1 MKLSKAVIEELK
13 VTPGKPA
20 GLERRSTEATAA
32 DWLGAG
38 KKKPKGVA
46 EEDLQSYVDELTAS
60 QELLWASDSHALLV
74 VLQAMDAAGKDGT
87 IKHVMSGVNPQGCN
101 VEAFKQP
108 SAEELGH
115 DFLWRYSKALPERGR
130 IGIFNRSYYEEVLV
144 VRVHPEL
151 LNRRLDASG
160 DGPTEAM
167 WQHRYEDINAFE
179 RHLSRTG
186 TRIVKIFLHLSRE
199 EQKKRFLERLDDPAK
214 YWKFSAG
221 DLAERGYWDEYR
233 AAYEEAISA
242 TSTPW
247 APWYVVPADHKYA
260 LRPLVGGLLVH
271 TIDEIDLRLPEVS
284 PDELKA
290 LVRARDELRAE

>member
-1 MKLSKAVIEELK
+1 M
-13 VTPGKPA
+13 
-20 GLERRSTEATAA
+20 
-32 DWLGAG
+32 
-38 KKKPKGVA
+38 
-46 EEDLQSYVDELTAS
+46 
-60 QELLWASDSHALLV
+60 
-74 VLQAMDAAGKDGT
+74 
-87 IKHVMSGVNPQGCN
+87 
-101 VEAFKQP
+101 
-108 SAEELGH
+108 
-115 DFLWRYSKALPERGR
+115 
-130 IGIFNRSYYEEVLV
+130 

-199 EQKKRFLERLDDPAK
+199 EQKKRFLERLDDPTK

-221 DLAERGYWDEYR
+221 DLAERGYWDQYR

-271 TIDEIDLRLPEVS
+271 TIDEIDLRLPEVG
-284 PDELKA
+284 PDELQA
-290 LVRARDELRAE
+290 LARARDELRAE

>member
-1 MKLSKAVIEELK
+1 MKLSKAVIEELR

-20 GLERRSTEATAA
+20 GLEHRSTEAMAT

-38 KKKPKGVA
+38 KKKPKQVA

-130 IGIFNRSYYEEVLV
+130 IGIFNRSYYEEVLW
-144 VRVHPEL
+144 
-151 LNRRLDASG
+151 SG
-160 DGPTEAM
+160 C
-167 WQHRYEDINAFE
+167 
-179 RHLSRTG
+179 
-186 TRIVKIFLHLSRE
+186 TRSC
-199 EQKKRFLERLDDPAK
+199 
-214 YWKFSAG
+214 
-221 DLAERGYWDEYR
+221 
-233 AAYEEAISA
+233 
-242 TSTPW
+242 
-247 APWYVVPADHKYA
+247 
-260 LRPLVGGLLVH
+260 
-271 TIDEIDLRLPEVS
+271 
-284 PDELKA
+284 
-290 LVRARDELRAE
+290 

>member
-1 MKLSKAVIEELK
+1 MPYHLAYMKFKPFLAR
-13 VTPGKPA
+13 PGKQFRLKDYDPGYTA
-20 GLERRSTEATAA
+20 HFDSEESAKAELQGNIERLAKYQDLLYADST
-32 DWLGAG
+32 
-38 KKKPKGVA
+38 
-46 EEDLQSYVDELTAS
+46 Y
-60 QELLWASDSHALLV
+60 ALMV

-87 IKHVMSGVNPQGCN
+87 IRHVMSGVNPQGCN

-160 DGPTEAM
+160 DGPTQTM

-199 EQKKRFLERLDDPAK
+199 EQKTRFLDRLDDPTK
-214 YWKFSAG
+214 YWKFSVG

-284 PDELKA
+284 PDQLKA

>member
-1 MKLSKAVIEELK
+1 M
-13 VTPGKPA
+13 
-20 GLERRSTEATAA
+20 
-32 DWLGAG
+32 
-38 KKKPKGVA
+38 A

-87 IKHVMSGVNPQGCN
+87 IEHVMSGVNPQGCN

-108 SAEELGH
+108 SAEELAH

-179 RHLSRTG
+179 RHLSRSG

-199 EQKKRFLERLDDPAK
+199 EQTSRRYHPDPAT
-214 YWKFSAG
+214 G
-221 DLAERGYWDEYR
+221 HRRERSG
-233 AAYEEAISA
+233 
-242 TSTPW
+242 T
-247 APWYVVPADHKYA
+247 
-260 LRPLVGGLLVH
+260 
-271 TIDEIDLRLPEVS
+271 
-284 PDELKA
+284 
-290 LVRARDELRAE
+290 